1 MNGMQLALAMMKD
14 SDLTEQQ
21 LEYASI
27 KSVFIFADSSKATIM
42 RCSAAF
48 RSVRSRV
55 TLTNPM
61 YEP

>member
-27 KSVFIFADSSKATIM
+27 IEDHSIKNALDFHDVGVK
-42 RCSAAF
+42 RK
-48 RSVRSRV
+48 RPR
-55 TLTNPM
+55 
-61 YEP
+61 